1 MAQTRRAGL
10 QAAANWFVR
19 AASVAGVAVGAV
31 GEAKAVDVAAPAV
44 APGSAGATVAGG
56 EAGAGGATDAQPEA
70 RDLSLERPV
79 GKDWQLL
86 GDIQYRTL
94 AVRDE
99 DPANDQRM
107 LYRLQAG
114 YDPPVPG
121 LTVFAHIGFEQ
132 RFVSVQGESGVRME
146 DAVLGAM
153 FQHDVSLERLG
164 WDRSLGFLHRLRFFL
179 PTSFRSQQDD
189 LYLAAQWSTRARVRL
204 LDRLFA
210 GLQGALHYRAYEYA
224 EQAGPGG
231 EALPHYAAEV
241 LAFAEYSPLVS
252 RELGSLTLGADVYAD
267 ETIDYAA
274 RDPASLRAAD
284 LPPGTLA
291 GSTGTLLGAGSN
303 DTFVSP
309 HFGYDFYVTYRPPIE
324 HLQLTAS
331 IEQVGNAVRYGESRV
346 FLFHRDE
353 TELVLRLTATY

>member
-1 MAQTRRAGL
+1 MAAI
-10 QAAANWFVR
+10 AV
-19 AASVAGVAVGAV
+19 ASL
-31 GEAKAVDVAAPAV
+31 GEAKAMDAPAP
-44 APGSAGATVAGG
+44 ALGPDAAHATVSGA
-56 EAGAGGATDAQPEA
+56 EAALGGATDAQPEA
-70 RDLSLERPV
+70 RDLSLDRPV

-86 GDIQYRTL
+86 GDVQYRTL

-99 DPANDQRM
+99 DPANDQR
-107 LYRLQAG
+107 LLCRLQAG

-121 LTVFAHIGFEQ
+121 LTVFARVGLEQ
-132 RFVSVQGESGVRME
+132 RFVSVEGESGLRME
-146 DAVLGAM
+146 DTVLGAM
-153 FQHDVSLERLG
+153 FQHQVSLERLG
-164 WDRSLGFLHRLRFFL
+164 WDRSLAFLHRLRFFL

-204 LDRLFA
+204 FDQLFA

-231 EALPHYAAEV
+231 EALPHYVAEV

-252 RELGSLTLGADVYAD
+252 PELGTLTLGADVYAD
-267 ETIDYAA
+267 ETIDYAS

-291 GSTGTLLGAGSN
+291 GSTDTLVGAGTN

-324 HLQLTAS
+324 HLQVTAS